1 MLFFIAVSET
11 NRCCEKNTEN
21 WNIDQLYIELRLDT
35 YNKDHI
41 FTVSTYSGIVSS
53 WGSPGGA
60 FYLVV
65 RFVYLEGLFA
75 LLSASIWLALHIL
88 SFCLLAETFVCL
100 SLFARGAW
108 IMGNNASWLFV
119 PQLVLYLF
127 FFSLVLDFAPRA
139 HTHFLD
145 IWIKHF

>member
-11 NRCCEKNTEN
+11 NRCFGKNAEN

-35 YNKDHI
+35 YSKDQSVL
-41 FTVSTYSGIVSS
+41 TVEWES
-53 WGSPGGA
+53 WGEL
-60 FYLVV
+60 FIRFV

-75 LLSASIWLALHIL
+75 LLSVSIWLALHIL

-100 SLFARGAW
+100 SLFVRGAW
-108 IMGNNASWLFV
+108 ITGNNASWLFV
-119 PQLVLYLF
+119 PQIVLYFYFF
-127 FFSLVLDFAPRA
+127 FFSLVLDFSPRA
-139 HTHFLD
+139 HTHFLE